1 MKMPRDAGGE
11 ELAERSRAFITAVRE
26 ARGD

>member
-26 ARGD
+26 AHRG